1 MTREETI
8 ETMKAMLKDRISD
21 KAIEKMETMLK
32 EQKEEEV
39 KMTRDAIIEK
49 MEGMLNGDNELLY
62 DVTME
67 CDIDIYRQYRYYN
80 MNEIEE
86 FYSTE
91 GRSIL
96 QILSDMELMNYSDN
110 YFYIDEVYGYT
121 SFDYLSGYIEKVA
134 SYIDID
140 DVINHIESYGGDFN
154 YISSDF
160 DELAQALYCG
170 EYEDED
176 EDEEKEEN

>member
-8 ETMKAMLKDRISD
+8 ETMRAMLNS
-21 KAIEKMETMLK
+21 
-32 EQKEEEV
+32 
-39 KMTRDAIIEK
+39 
-49 MEGMLNGDNELLY
+49 DNEFLY

-91 GRSIL
+91 GKSIID
-96 QILSDMELMNYSDN
+96 ILNDMQLMNYSDN

-160 DELAQALYCG
+160 DELAQMLYCE
-170 EYEDED
+170 EY
-176 EDEEKEEN
+176 DEEEEEEN

>member
-1 MTREETI
+1 VVDIKQHKQNNNKQVHKNR
-8 ETMKAMLKDRISD
+8 KK
-21 KAIEKMETMLK
+21 
-32 EQKEEEV
+32 V
-39 KMTRDAIIEK
+39 KMKREAIIEK
-49 MEGMLNGDNELLY
+49 MESMLNSDNEFLY

-96 QILSDMELMNYSDN
+96 QILSDMSLMNYSDN

-140 DVINHIESYGGDFN
+140 DVIDHIESYGGDFN

-160 DELAQALYCG
+160 DELAQMLYCE
-170 EYEDED
+170 EY
-176 EDEEKEEN
+176 DEEEEEEEEN

>member
-1 MTREETI
+1 MTRN
-8 ETMKAMLKDRISD
+8 
-21 KAIEKMETMLK
+21 
-32 EQKEEEV
+32 
-39 KMTRDAIIEK
+39 AIIEK
-49 MEGMLNGDNELLY
+49 MEAMLNSDNGFLY

-67 CDIDIYRQYRYYN
+67 CDIPIYEQYRYYH
-80 MNEIEE
+80 MGELEE

-91 GRSIL
+91 GKSIL
-96 QILSDMELMNYSDN
+96 HILSDMELMNYSDN

-140 DVINHIESYGGDFN
+140 AIIDYIESRGGDFE

-160 DELAQALYCG
+160 DELAQALY
-170 EYEDED
+170 YEDYD
-176 EDEEKEEN
+176 ENEGEEKNKKD